1 MVEPKSY
8 IIESIQSGDIR
19 SFEIVFKTYYN
30 RLCIYANS
38 YIHDSEQTKLIV
50 NDVFVRIWE
59 TRSELKIET
68 SLDGYLYKSV
78 YNHCLNYLQREKK
91 KWSLVSADLE
101 CVLSDDN
108 ESGHPISDDYPMN
121 DLLLLE
127 LNQKLEKAIQTLP
140 PQCREVFILNRME
153 NLSNEEISLKLNLSV
168 GTVKSQLFRAL
179 SKLRVELSEYF
190 PFLLLGLQ
198 HFFLK

>member
-190 PFLLLGLQ
+190 PFLLLGFQ
-198 HFFLK
+198 HFF

>member
-101 CVLSDDN
+101 CILSDDN
-108 ESGHPISDDYPMN
+108 ESGHPVSDDYPMN

-198 HFFLK
+198 HFF

>member
-198 HFFLK
+198 HFF